1 MYDIKYKCSTH
12 IRTKYMYYNKDLFT
26 QKDVHACTYMYN
38 FNIELI
44 LDIVAVG
51 QIRLCCHVLLSFSDN
66 HYKHEK

>member
-1 MYDIKYKCSTH
+1 MYDIKYNCSTH

-44 LDIVAVG
+44 LDIVAG
-51 QIRLCCHVLLSFSDN
+51 T
-66 HYKHEK
+66 K